1 MWYSLNP
8 VIDDCVARRKN
19 AILGV
24 YYVLGYTHTSIYFHT
39 TIYVYKY
46 GPLHTS
52 YKYLATPFIMV
63 YV

>member
-1 MWYSLNP
+1 M
-8 VIDDCVARRKN
+8 I
-19 AILGV
+19 
-24 YYVLGYTHTSIYFHT
+24 VLLAEKMQFWGYTMFWDTHTHTSIYFHT

-63 YV
+63 YL